1 MNTALQLLSHAQYRD
16 CIEQCDKLLE
26 INPSNQ
32 KAWLLKIRATTLQ
45 SCSLH
50 PDIYEHEL
58 CEPPNAISVPL
69 SAGQVRPGTSLRA
82 SSQAGRTS
90 IVPNQ
95 SSHAAIDRSRL
106 QTGYIRP
113 MTAVSARTATSSGKP
128 QTSAGAGPGTTSFM
142 QQNSEGQ
149 LINVD
154 GIDFKRLAQKPA
166 LSRAVFEYLFNSL
179 GSTSKALE
187 LALAASSVANN
198 KDWWWKLQISKCCL
212 RLGDWREAKKQIENS
227 LSDQEMLL
235 SRLYLAK
242 VYLQM
247 DQPQKALKCYTVTE
261 QLHPKTSAP
270 LLAKAR
276 VCEELMDYEAAS
288 SMYKSILESDSSNIE
303 ALSALAASCF
313 LNHQPEIAERHY
325 RRLLYINGTETCEI
339 WNNIGLCSFYSQQYD
354 SSLPCFER
362 ALELSQTDTDTA
374 DVWYNIAHVGISVG
388 DFELARSALKLTLS
402 FNAKHGEA
410 WNNLGILDILE
421 CGNKVLARS
430 HFRTCVES
438 CPRVSEASFNLAK
451 MDYLAGDVEGAYRN
465 AVVAKKA
472 RPSNARA
479 VRLFDQ
485 LSEML
490 L

>member
-1 MNTALQLLSHAQYRD
+1 MNTALQLLSHARYRE

-26 INPSNQ
+26 INPTNQ

-58 CEPPNAISVPL
+58 CEPPNTLLAPL
-69 SAGQVRPGTSLRA
+69 SAGQVRPGTSLRV
-82 SSQAGRTS
+82 SSQSDRTG
-90 IVPNQ
+90 IAPNQ
-95 SSHAAIDRSRL
+95 SVHAVTARSRL

-113 MTAVSARTATSSGKP
+113 MTAVSARSTTSSGKP
-128 QTSAGAGPGTTSFM
+128 QTSAGMRPGTTSFM
-142 QQNSEGQ
+142 QQSSEGQ

-166 LSRAVFEYLFNSL
+166 LSRAVFEYVFNSL
-179 GSTSKALE
+179 GNTAKALE

-212 RLGDWREAKKQIENS
+212 RLGDWREAKKQLENS

-261 QLHPKTSAP
+261 HLHPKSAAP

-288 SMYKSILESDSSNIE
+288 SIYKSILESDSSNIE

-313 LNHQPEIAERHY
+313 HNHQPEIAERHY
-325 RRLLYINGTETCEI
+325 RRLLHINGTETCEI
-339 WNNIGLCSFYSQQYD
+339 WNNIGLCAFYSQQYD
-354 SSLPCFER
+354 SALPCFER
-362 ALELSQTDTDTA
+362 ALELSKTDTDTA

-388 DFELARSALKLTLS
+388 DFELARLALKLALA
-402 FNAKHGEA
+402 FNAKHGQA

-421 CGNKVLARS
+421 HKNKVMARS

-438 CPRVSEASFNLAK
+438 CPGVSEASYNLAK
-451 MDYLAGDVEGAYRN
+451 MDYLAGDVESAYRN
-465 AVVAKKA
+465 AFAA
-472 RPSNARA
+472 RKSRSTNARA
-479 VRLFDQ
+479 VRLLDQ